1 MPEIDPVA
9 AFCNGIVSKNNPDYH
24 THLPAEKMCTAE
36 DWFATL
42 GNILRVSGG
51 RGVVPYDNPR
61 SCTLGYIFKDV
72 CYNLPQREV
81 MRAKPEDMGQ
91 IPDLSVPRVREALGH
106 THLREA
112 LYTGRLMEHDYIL
125 YPSIPQE
132 GLDSATFDWMGWYG
146 DSPPKKAFSEW
157 DQTLLKRL
165 GFTPSQDF
173 PLAFE
178 VVVDPHRVKQGLV
191 DSTVDQI
198 RVVMFRLGDHTLRAE
213 FDYLT
218 KGGDLSGSPRIFLG
232 QVTSRNSVD
241 LQLCELERTACI
253 RIPSTPALSPPPPSS
268 EPSYTA
274 DEDLDV
280 TMSVGRLPFSLRWS
294 GGLSPRASH
303 TAAEDQIL
311 WNLIKEQAVDEGS
324 PNDDWALNAED
335 LADVA
340 GSEAEEG
347 STVPALPFRVMSLMV
362 DGHVFSVPASAFVHQ
377 VDFNAE
383 AADHPVAMTCFLQ
396 K

>member
-9 AFCNGIVSKNNPDYH
+9 AFCDGIVSKNNPDYH
-24 THLPAEKMCTAE
+24 TRLPAEKMCTAE

-51 RGVVPYDNPR
+51 KGVVPYDNPWNR
-61 SCTLGYIFKDV
+61 TIGYIFKDV
-72 CYNLPQREV
+72 CYKLPLREL

-91 IPDLSVPRVREALGH
+91 IPDLSVSRVREALGH

-112 LYTGRLMEHDYIL
+112 LYTGRLMEHDYL
-125 YPSIPQE
+125 QYPSPPQE
-132 GLDSATFDWMGWYG
+132 ELDSATFDWMGWYG
-146 DSPPKKAFSEW
+146 DSPSTNAFSEW

-178 VVVDPHRVKQGLV
+178 VVVNPHRVKQGLV

-198 RVVMFRLGDHTLRAE
+198 RVVVSRLGDHTLRAE
-213 FDYLT
+213 FDYPR
-218 KGGDLSGSPRIFLG
+218 KSGDLSGSPRIFLG

-241 LQLCELERTACI
+241 LQICELERTAGI
-253 RIPSTPALSPPPPSS
+253 RIPSTPPLSPPSPSA
-268 EPSYTA
+268 PSYTA
-274 DEDLDV
+274 DKDLDV
-280 TMSVGRLPFSLRWS
+280 TMSVGRIPFSLRLS
-294 GGLSPRASH
+294 GGLSHRTPH
-303 TAAEDQIL
+303 TAAEEQFL

-324 PNDDWALNAED
+324 TNDDWALNAED
-335 LADVA
+335 LADVE
-340 GSEAEEG
+340 GIESEEG
-347 STVPALPFRVMSLMV
+347 STVPTLPFRVMSLMV
-362 DGHVFSVPASAFVHQ
+362 DGHVFNVPASAFVHQ
-377 VDFNAE
+377 VDFNTE
-383 AADHPVAMTCFLQ
+383 AAGPPVAMTCFLQ